1 MSAAIAPGL
10 HAEFSYT
17 VTDADTAAALE
28 SGLVPVLS
36 TPRVLALMERATVE
50 ALEGALDQGT
60 TTVGTRVELEHLLA
74 TPVGVPVQVSAT
86 LEVVDGRRLDFSAEV
101 TDGGR
106 VAARGRVTRVL
117 VDLERFLAAVPAR
130 RPWDGRQRPDDGPA
144 LRPQPGARAPLPEL
158 PAGLRH
164 GHAQPGVERV
174 PAAAGADRPGPAGR
188 AGLHPRQP
196 DDRGGQAGVLRDR
209 LPRGGAGPAGRQ
221 VVARRLVPVQVQP
234 VTAPPLAVRR
244 RAGPGPG
251 RW

>member
-10 HAEFSYT
+10 HADFSYT

-60 TTVGTRVELEHLLA
+60 TTVGARVELEHLLA
-74 TPVGVPVQVSAT
+74 TPVGVPVEVSAT

-117 VDLERFLAAVPAR
+117 VDLERFLAGVAAR
-130 RPWDGRQRPDDGPA
+130 R
-144 LRPQPGARAPLPEL
+144 
-158 PAGLRH
+158 
-164 GHAQPGVERV
+164 
-174 PAAAGADRPGPAGR
+174 
-188 AGLHPRQP
+188 
-196 DDRGGQAGVLRDR
+196 
-209 LPRGGAGPAGRQ
+209 
-221 VVARRLVPVQVQP
+221 
-234 VTAPPLAVRR
+234 
-244 RAGPGPG
+244 
-251 RW
+251 

>member
-1 MSAAIAPGL
+1 MSRAIAPGL

-86 LEVVDGRRLDFSAEV
+86 LEVA
-101 TDGGR
+101 DGGR

-117 VDLERFLAAVPAR
+117 VDLERFLAAVAAR
-130 RPWDGRQRPDDGPA
+130 R
-144 LRPQPGARAPLPEL
+144 
-158 PAGLRH
+158 
-164 GHAQPGVERV
+164 
-174 PAAAGADRPGPAGR
+174 
-188 AGLHPRQP
+188 
-196 DDRGGQAGVLRDR
+196 
-209 LPRGGAGPAGRQ
+209 
-221 VVARRLVPVQVQP
+221 
-234 VTAPPLAVRR
+234 
-244 RAGPGPG
+244 
-251 RW
+251 